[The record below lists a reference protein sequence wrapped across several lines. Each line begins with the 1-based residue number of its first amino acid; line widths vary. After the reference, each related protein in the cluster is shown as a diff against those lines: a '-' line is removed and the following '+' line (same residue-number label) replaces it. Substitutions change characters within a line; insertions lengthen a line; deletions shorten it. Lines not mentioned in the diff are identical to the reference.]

1 MTGCITVYVTA
12 PDAALAET
20 LGRTLVEERLAACA
34 NVVPGLVSIYRWEGA
49 LQRDAEVA
57 LLLKT
62 RAALFDPLAARV
74 AALHRYELPCIVAWP
89 IVQASEAYAA
99 WIREQTREQTRPD

>member
-1 MTGCITVYVTA
+1 VTGCITVYVTA

-34 NVVPGLVSIYRWEGA
+34 NLVPGIVSLYHWGGA

-57 LLLKT
+57 VLLKT
-62 RAALFDPLAARV
+62 RATLFEPLAARV
-74 AALHRYELPCIVAWP
+74 QALHRYELPCIVAWP
-89 IVQASEAYAA
+89 IAQASAPYLA
-99 WIREQTREQTRPD
+99 WIREQTRPA